1 MKTVSRAALAV
12 AALVWIGGCSSPT
25 SSTDYF
31 DVSYTV
37 TPEPATTS
45 VSTGVQYKITN
56 ADDSVSYYD
65 YAYRSHFVVTIKENA
80 GYALDIT
87 AINLTFQQATGGIVI
102 TPSGGDTVYY
112 KFSSSAATNH
122 VNANGTADIGFDVW
136 YKLPNQGSEGL
147 ATVAFSYTYT
157 DKSSNEYTYSSTKN
171 VKVGP

>member
-1 MKTVSRAALAV
+1 MRQ
-12 AALVWIGGCSSPT
+12 
-25 SSTDYF
+25 
-31 DVSYTV
+31 
-37 TPEPATTS
+37 PAYS
-45 VSTGVQYKITN
+45 G
-56 ADDSVSYYD
+56 
-65 YAYRSHFVVTIKENA
+65 RP
-80 GYALDIT
+80 ALDVT

-122 VNANGTADIGFDVW
+122 VNANGTADVGFDVW

-171 VKVGP
+171 VKVGKRPRRMAITPDGSAAGSARITVGDRVTAAPSAMAMVPVGGAHSGRGAPLAVAPADALPAASSAHTR